1 MAEIIIIAPHPDDEI
16 IGCYEVLKD
25 KKNPIIIY
33 GAETEIKRREE
44 IKNVNKFFEIKAQLF
59 QNSIPTHLLQADNTF
74 YFPDHSYETHPLHR
88 AYGFQGE
95 SYARSGFNVI
105 FYTTIMNAPYIH
117 DVEDPKDKKMYLESC
132 YPSQSD
138 LWKYDHKY
146 FLFEGYSKWI
156 F

>member
-1 MAEIIIIAPHPDDEI
+1 MEEIIVVAPHPDDEI
-16 IGCYEVLKD
+16 IGYYEILKGE
-25 KKNPIIIY
+25 KKPIIIY
-33 GAETEIKRREE
+33 NGETDHDRRQET
-44 IKNVNKFFEIKAQLF
+44 KNVKKFFEIKIQMF
-59 QNSIPTHLLQADNTF
+59 QNTIPVNLLQPENTF

-95 SYARSGFNVI
+95 GLARSGFNVI
-105 FYTTIMNAPYIH
+105 FYSTIMNAPYIH
-117 DVEDPKDKKMYLESC
+117 DVVDPGDKKMLLESC

-146 FLFEGYSKWI
+146 FLFEGRTKWM